1 MDFKKWI
8 AGALSL
14 VTGSI
19 AAFWLGLYPL
29 MQLLLVLIVL
39 DILSGLI
46 GAFMRKEVSSTVSW
60 AGIGKKALILIIVA
74 GAEYA
79 GNLADLQISE
89 TLTLGAMVAG
99 FYAVNEFISI
109 LENAAAAGIPIPKFL
124 RDVLQKLNSEKFE
137 PTDPTAASYPE
148 TRAQG

>member
-8 AGALSL
+8 AGAFSL

-19 AAFWLGLYPL
+19 AAYWLGLNPL
-29 MQLLLVLIVL
+29 MQLLLILIVL
-39 DILSGLI
+39 DVLSGLI
-46 GAFMRKEVSSTVSW
+46 GAFMKKEISSTVSW
-60 AGIGKKALILIIVA
+60 AGLGKKAIILVIVA
-74 GAEYA
+74 GAEFA
-79 GNLADLQISE
+79 GSLAEIQINE

-124 RDVLQKLNSEKFE
+124 KDALQKLNSEKFE
-137 PTDPTAASYPE
+137 SPVPPGGDSYPP
-148 TRAQG
+148 RAQG